1 MKLFRIIFFVSFLI
15 LGFSL
20 DSQATHIVGGSLSY
34 EHLGGS
40 SYKVTLRLYRDC
52 DPNSFIGEN
61 TAWIEI
67 RRGNGTDP
75 GLSQYLPKLD
85 QVVLDPPLD
94 SCAIDPGIC
103 VEEQFY
109 SAIISL
115 PPSATGYHM
124 FHQTYARNNS
134 IINIVSPGDY
144 GEGFY
149 TYVPNVNLLLT
160 NSSPVWTN
168 FPPVFVCQGQNVDFD
183 HSAVDPNGDSLVYS
197 LYRPFDG
204 RRFNIDVTYN
214 TFLPTINALGTPPN
228 NITFPTVV
236 YEPGFGVNNPLNVS
250 GTPLN
255 IDPVTGYMSGIPENI
270 GQYVV
275 GVRCE
280 EYRDGVKIGEIVR
293 DFQFNVVV
301 CPPLK
306 EAGIGPITNCDGI
319 NVQMNNAS
327 SAGAED
333 FFWNFGDASPGIF
346 GIEPVHT
353 FPGVGDYLITLIAQ
367 YGTICADT
375 ATYLY
380 RVGGVTG
387 DIIFVDSICVNNIV
401 NFTESSTVQ
410 GSMVVN
416 SWNWSFGDG
425 TPNSA
430 VPNPSHPYNMSGDL
444 TVTLIIGTDAGC
456 YDTITELLYV
466 QGLPNANVGPDTTA
480 CFNNPNIS
488 LNGIVSNAQGGV
500 WVGNGGV
507 FNPNTTDLN
516 ANYDPS
522 EAEIAAG
529 FTWVILS
536 STGNGFC
543 PSNQDSLRI
552 DFIDGPTVNAG
563 SDIEVCSDT
572 SSVPIS
578 ATFQFA
584 GGVEWFTINGTGTFT
599 NALSSS
605 TTYIPSAGD
614 LVIDSVVLYVQTIIN
629 GNCFGQTDSLTIFFF
644 DPPTISIVYPDT
656 ICANNPIF
664 LNSNATTGSGVWST
678 AGDGAFVQDSSV
690 ATSYIHGPNDL
701 TNGSVQIYYE
711 TTNNGGC
718 QIQRDTINIGVIPS
732 PEVDFTFSMECFGT
746 ATEFNSEV
754 VSSEPI
760 VGYSWTLDG
769 NVFSTNENPSY
780 AIPVVDV
787 NDITLIVTSQNGCSD
802 TITLPVSTYYLP
814 LAAFQTP
821 APCLNGETQFFD
833 ASTVNGGEV
842 SLWEWSFGDG
852 AGSTVED
859 PLHQYGAAGI
869 YNVSLIVTS
878 DQGCVDTVSNSTEI
892 YPGPN
897 AAFSNEPEFANVFQ
911 NVNFTDLSTSTFP
924 IVSWLWDFADGNTSS
939 DQNTSYNFSEGGDYN
954 VILIVEDDNG
964 CVDTA
969 NNVVY
974 IYLPPLVPS
983 GFSPNGDNS
992 NDFLFVYGGP
1002 FETVEFKIY
1011 NNWGEVIFESTDAAI
1026 GWDGK
1031 YKDVDQ
1037 PIGVFVW
1044 TVKATTTDGALHEIS
1059 GDTSLIR

>member
-124 FHQTYARNNS
+124 FHQTYARNNT

-214 TFLPTINALGTPPN
+214 TFLPTINTLGTPPN

-255 IDPVTGYMSGIPENI
+255 IDPVTGYMSGIPEDI

-387 DIIFVDSICVNNIV
+387 DIIFVD
-401 NFTESSTVQ
+401 
-410 GSMVVN
+410 
-416 SWNWSFGDG
+416 
-425 TPNSA
+425 
-430 VPNPSHPYNMSGDL
+430 
-444 TVTLIIGTDAGC
+444 
-456 YDTITELLYV
+456 
-466 QGLPNANVGPDTTA
+466 
-480 CFNNPNIS
+480 
-488 LNGIVSNAQGGV
+488 
-500 WVGNGGV
+500 
-507 FNPNTTDLN
+507 
-516 ANYDPS
+516 
-522 EAEIAAG
+522 
-529 FTWVILS
+529 
-536 STGNGFC
+536 
-543 PSNQDSLRI
+543 
-552 DFIDGPTVNAG
+552 
-563 SDIEVCSDT
+563 
-572 SSVPIS
+572 
-578 ATFQFA
+578 QF
-584 GGVEWFTINGTGTFT
+584 
-599 NALSSS
+599 
-605 TTYIPSAGD
+605 P
-614 LVIDSVVLYVQTIIN
+614 
-629 GNCFGQTDSLTIFFF
+629 
-644 DPPTISIVYPDT
+644 
-656 ICANNPIF
+656 
-664 LNSNATTGSGVWST
+664 
-678 AGDGAFVQDSSV
+678 
-690 ATSYIHGPNDL
+690 
-701 TNGSVQIYYE
+701 
-711 TTNNGGC
+711 
-718 QIQRDTINIGVIPS
+718 
-732 PEVDFTFSMECFGT
+732 
-746 ATEFNSEV
+746 
-754 VSSEPI
+754 
-760 VGYSWTLDG
+760 
-769 NVFSTNENPSY
+769 
-780 AIPVVDV
+780 
-787 NDITLIVTSQNGCSD
+787 
-802 TITLPVSTYYLP
+802 
-814 LAAFQTP
+814 
-821 APCLNGETQFFD
+821 
-833 ASTVNGGEV
+833 
-842 SLWEWSFGDG
+842 
-852 AGSTVED
+852 
-859 PLHQYGAAGI
+859 
-869 YNVSLIVTS
+869 
-878 DQGCVDTVSNSTEI
+878 
-892 YPGPN
+892 
-897 AAFSNEPEFANVFQ
+897 
-911 NVNFTDLSTSTFP
+911 
-924 IVSWLWDFADGNTSS
+924 
-939 DQNTSYNFSEGGDYN
+939 
-954 VILIVEDDNG
+954 
-964 CVDTA
+964 
-969 NNVVY
+969 
-974 IYLPPLVPS
+974 
-983 GFSPNGDNS
+983 
-992 NDFLFVYGGP
+992 
-1002 FETVEFKIY
+1002 
-1011 NNWGEVIFESTDAAI
+1011 
-1026 GWDGK
+1026 
-1031 YKDVDQ
+1031 
-1037 PIGVFVW
+1037 
-1044 TVKATTTDGALHEIS
+1044 
-1059 GDTSLIR
+1059 